1 MAEENKTNETA
12 DKSGDTSAEKKSDA
26 GNTTA
31 SNTTAG
37 NTTAGKSAATKK
49 KKKEKLEDK
58 PFNEFMT
65 EHFVPNLEET
75 LGNQNISDLTLT
87 FEQAPI
93 PIKGY
98 GDEKFWQVAGRW
110 GDGRQFRLIFQKE
123 DITGSKF
130 YTFADIGASPTT
142 LESFMID
149 ERRVNLDLMV
159 FYVVQR
165 LNGQKWLGGN

>member
-1 MAEENKTNETA
+1 MADEKTTNAAQA
-12 DKSGDTSAEKKSDA
+12 DNSDDKKA
-26 GNTTA
+26 
-31 SNTTAG
+31 
-37 NTTAGKSAATKK
+37 KAAAKK

-65 EHFVPNLEET
+65 EHFVPNLKET
-75 LGNQNISDLTLT
+75 LENQDISDLELS
-87 FEQAPI
+87 FEEAPI
-93 PIKGY
+93 PIQGY
-98 GDEKFWQVAGRW
+98 GDEQFWQVIGRW
-110 GDGRQFRLIFQKE
+110 GDGGQFRLIFQKE
-123 DITGSKF
+123 DITGPKF
-130 YTFADIGASPTT
+130 YTAANPGSSPTL

>member
-12 DKSGDTSAEKKSDA
+12 DKSGNTSADKKPDA
-26 GNTTA
+26 
-31 SNTTAG
+31 
-37 NTTAGKSAATKK
+37 KAAAAKK

-65 EHFVPNLEET
+65 QHFMPNLEQT
-75 LGNQNISDLTLT
+75 LENQNLSDLKLA
-87 FEQAPI
+87 FEQSPI
-93 PIKGY
+93 PVEGY
-98 GDEKFWQVAGRW
+98 GNEDYWQVAGRW

-123 DITGSKF
+123 DITGPKF
-130 YTFADIGASPTT
+130 YAAADAGSSPTT

-165 LNGQKWLGGN
+165 LNGQKWLSGN